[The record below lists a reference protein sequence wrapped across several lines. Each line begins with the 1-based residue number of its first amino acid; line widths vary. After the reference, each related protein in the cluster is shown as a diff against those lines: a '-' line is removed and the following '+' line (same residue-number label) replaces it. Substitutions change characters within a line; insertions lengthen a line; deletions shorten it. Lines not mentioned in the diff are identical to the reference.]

1 MTTPLKD
8 LFTLTD
14 KVAVVTGGASGIGAG
29 IAAVLAE
36 AGATVVIADRDREAA
51 EREATALT
59 DAGLKAAATAVDV
72 ADENSV
78 VTGCADIVAN
88 VGVPWLLVNNAAVQ
102 DRELLLDTTAQEWDR
117 INTVNARGAFLM
129 TRELARSMVARGEGG
144 CIVNVASNALRGGV
158 VKGLAAYTA
167 SKGALAGLSLVSA
180 FELAEHN
187 ITVNT
192 VLPGAVITPGAIAA
206 KGPMSPG
213 PATRQTPFGF
223 QEPRE
228 IGAAVLFFA
237 SVAAR
242 PITNQMLAVD
252 GGFSIS

>member
-1 MTTPLKD
+1 MTTPRNG

-129 TRELARSMVARGEGG
+129 TRELARAMARPRPGRIQFLISWPFIELGHAAVG
-144 CIVNVASNALRGGV
+144 LRPRAPV
-158 VKGLAAYTA
+158 MPWTA
-167 SKGALAGLSLVSA
+167 PCVGRFHRCRWSLSSSRRVFSRERGPEPSGSGRERLDA
-180 FELAEHN
+180 
-187 ITVNT
+187 T
-192 VLPGAVITPGAIAA
+192 VLDAFTSA
-206 KGPMSPG
+206 
-213 PATRQTPFGF
+213 
-223 QEPRE
+223 
-228 IGAAVLFFA
+228 
-237 SVAAR
+237 
-242 PITNQMLAVD
+242 
-252 GGFSIS
+252 